1 MGLEGIAA
9 GVYERVT
16 ENRKPRIGKPIERIW
31 NSIYG
36 VDHGHCTPSECDNR
50 VASRR
55 VRQREGNKKNPGW
68 VLLGGKG
75 GRRASVGDRRIDT
88 QAVLKRVLSIIEIAR
103 GVAVA
108 RGSGVNLA
116 VPTPFLLRLCGRT
129 NRGCSRLHDIVCVF
143 LVKHGET
150 LPIISELYR
159 GKVIKESFR
168 CFMIFNVYGIMSSS
182 ISMILKYF
190 IEHTIF
196 NDVST
201 YV

>member
-1 MGLEGIAA
+1 MQRIRNANTWVRRTADKPANETKRSKRGTILLGLEGIAA

-31 NSIYG
+31 NSICG

-68 VLLGGKG
+68 VLLSGKG

-129 NRGCSRLHDIVCVF
+129 NRLFSSARYRMRISR
-143 LVKHGET
+143 ET
-150 LPIISELYR
+150 WRNL
-159 GKVIKESFR
+159 
-168 CFMIFNVYGIMSSS
+168 
-182 ISMILKYF
+182 
-190 IEHTIF
+190 T
-196 NDVST
+196 
-201 YV
+201 